1 MKTRVPEA
9 KITGKSQSVSA
20 PLLPILHKVFV
31 RNARYMHRGPN
42 WRAERKKKEGYREEK
57 GKRYGKKN
65 KAPPVLSLS
74 SATI

>member
-1 MKTRVPEA
+1 
-9 KITGKSQSVSA
+9 
-20 PLLPILHKVFV
+20 
-31 RNARYMHRGPN
+31 MHRGPN